1 MNNSITLLH
10 VGPLGIV
17 LVVALIGAAAAYL
30 TYRRVTRGGT
40 RSAADAKLRALAQ
53 EQTTL
58 PILAPETDVRS
69 AFQPFS
75 RFLESLPAKMDAV
88 RRDRMP

>member
-40 RSAADAKLRALAQ
+40 RSAADAKFRAIAQ
-53 EQTTL
+53 EKATL
-58 PILAPETDVRS
+58 PLAPETDVRS

-75 RFLESLPAKMDAV
+75 RFLASLPVKPDAI